1 MPSEPIQLL
10 DPPVNRAAYSDRSA
24 WIMARCSQLAYVQ
37 FEKGEEQKL
46 RDSLNDL
53 RLDLSATFNDEGTQ
67 GFLACNNRYA
77 VLAFRGTEK
86 DYRDILSDI
95 RIRFYRDR
103 KTGARTST
111 GFSQSYALIEK
122 DVVEAIARID
132 RSLPLYI
139 TGHSLGGALAA
150 IASTRIRPS
159 DRIAA
164 CYTFGCP
171 RVGDGEFGDLLWKV
185 PVYRQ
190 VHSTDIVPRVPL
202 PFGYRHA
209 GDLRYM
215 RRNSTMIESPNS
227 FATFLAFAFTFATGM
242 KKVFENHRIAGYS
255 DALQA
260 WAMERLKRDQE
271 SISNQIATTPKTLA
285 ASPGARG

>member
-1 MPSEPIQLL
+1 MSSEPIQLL

-122 DVVEAIARID
+122 DVVEAIAKID

-215 RRNSTMIESPNS
+215 RRNSTMIESPN
-227 FATFLAFAFTFATGM
+227 
-242 KKVFENHRIAGYS
+242 
-255 DALQA
+255 
-260 WAMERLKRDQE
+260 
-271 SISNQIATTPKTLA
+271 
-285 ASPGARG
+285 